1 MAAKPRLSRT
11 RVSAITDELASTQSE
26 AVRLAREFG
35 FEGVEL
41 RNVPQTGKSFAT
53 LSEPELKRWAAEL
66 ASNKLK
72 VSALH
77 VPAGTNASPAVE
89 ILGARG
95 VWDATMAGAWTPG
108 PDWQQAWPKLPRSRI
123 TSVRVPAAS
132 LDRENPRYLGWKG
145 ILEMLQ
151 KDGYAGNLVV
161 ETGVVETGAPPSDAA
176 REAIRE
182 LIHLIG
188 QIA

>member
-1 MAAKPRLSRT
+1 MTAARPRLSRA

-41 RNVPQTGKSFAT
+41 RNVPETGRPFAA
-53 LSEPELKRWAAEL
+53 LSDPELKRWAAEL

-77 VPAGTNASPAVE
+77 LAAGASAQQAAD
-89 ILGARG
+89 ILGARV
-95 VWDATMAGAWTPG
+95 VWDAAMTGAWTPG
-108 PDWQQAWPKLPRSRI
+108 SDWQEAWRKLPRSGI
-123 TSVRVPAAS
+123 VSVRVAAAS
-132 LDRENPRYLGWKG
+132 LDRDNQRHLGWKG

-151 KDGYAGNLVV
+151 KEGYAGNL
-161 ETGVVETGAPPSDAA
+161 VVETGAPPSDAA
-176 REAIRE
+176 RESIRE

-188 QIA
+188 QVA